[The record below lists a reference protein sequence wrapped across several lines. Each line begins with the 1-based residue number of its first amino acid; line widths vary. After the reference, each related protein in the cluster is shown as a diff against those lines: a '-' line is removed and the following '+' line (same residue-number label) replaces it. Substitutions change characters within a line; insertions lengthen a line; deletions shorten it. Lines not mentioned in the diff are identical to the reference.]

1 MGWIFG
7 TKLRAEGEEILT
19 VEGVVLDRLVEVVGD
34 GGSVR
39 LNKEV
44 PLAADEGIVE
54 AADDPLDYGL
64 DVPAEAPQPRREI
77 PTVETLTFRSSCI
90 FGMRKYDINI
100 RQNMSNL
107 RFGKLRRRL
116 QYLLEKL
123 GIGAEKERFGWRIV
137 DVEDLDQEAEN
148 DGHQRQDVHLACFL
162 SSSSLR
168 TSVPLWRD

>member
-1 MGWIFG
+1 
-7 TKLRAEGEEILT
+7 
-19 VEGVVLDRLVEVVGD
+19 
-34 GGSVR
+34 
-39 LNKEV
+39 
-44 PLAADEGIVE
+44 
-54 AADDPLDYGL
+54 
-64 DVPAEAPQPRREI
+64 
-77 PTVETLTFRSSCI
+77 
-90 FGMRKYDINI
+90 
-100 RQNMSNL
+100 MSNL

-148 DGHQRQDVHLACFL
+148 DGHQRQDVHLVCFL